1 MSNQAPRLITIKKA
15 ADIMGKSEMFVR
27 IGLRRGLL
35 PFGVA
40 WKMPGSSSFS
50 YYIYPNK
57 FQEFVGGLDGEIGE
71 GAGDIIFE
79 SDPA

>member
-1 MSNQAPRLITIKKA
+1 MNNQAPRLITIKNA
-15 ADIMGKSEMFVR
+15 AEIMGKSEMFVR

-40 WKMPGSSSFS
+40 WKMPGSSSYS

-57 FQEFVGGLDGEIGE
+57 FQEFVGGLEGDVGE
-71 GAGDIIFE
+71 GAADIIFE